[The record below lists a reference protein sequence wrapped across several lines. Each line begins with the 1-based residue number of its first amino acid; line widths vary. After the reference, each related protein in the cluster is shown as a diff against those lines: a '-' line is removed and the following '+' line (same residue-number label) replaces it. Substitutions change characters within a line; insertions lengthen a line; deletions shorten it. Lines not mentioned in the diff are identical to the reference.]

1 MKKFFL
7 AAMLIIAL
15 ITNVCLAEGM
25 VVVDDAGYV
34 KLEGESISNLVTV
47 VVARD
52 GFDILGEDANTVID
66 EENIVFSGE
75 VPVGSGYK
83 YSVEFC
89 LNDNGAYTAYIGS
102 TATDLPETVD
112 ILHVKKTAY
121 DTALAEL
128 KRLKAVPDE
137 AGFKSYFK
145 NNTVALGLV
154 RDIFAEVDKEA
165 AAAVLFNS
173 GELNEDVEGFI
184 NNAEKAA
191 AAVLLNDNTVNDL
204 TEYAGYLHIEDESL
218 NKHLSEDLYAEI
230 KTYISGKGISDISG
244 LDALVS
250 DAIIIASVNQAESG
264 QLESILK
271 DFAGKIGID
280 AAKVTSSLCSAI
292 VLKEDF
298 SSVQGI
304 KEYINGYKE
313 PAPAPGGGGGGGG
326 GGGTVGN
333 ITTDNKFDG
342 TTAVIEP
349 ETNKEEFD
357 VFKDLAGVEWAKEAI
372 TQLSYMSVVNG
383 KTDDLFYP
391 NDNVLREEFAKM
403 ITTAFSMNL
412 VDNEFPFADVKN
424 DDWCYK
430 YVKTA
435 YLAGITKGISE
446 TLFGKGQMITRQD
459 LCVMVYNA
467 LKAGDKSIPAGVV
480 KSFTD
485 EEKIADYAK
494 EAIRAMCAANIVNGF
509 DDGSFNPT
517 ANATRAEAAK
527 IIYTTISCME

>member
-7 AAMLIIAL
+7 SVMLIVAL
-15 ITNVCLAEGM
+15 VTNVCLAEGM
-25 VVVDDAGYV
+25 IVVDDNGYT
-34 KLEGESISNLVTV
+34 KIEGESISNLVTV
-47 VVARD
+47 IVAKE
-52 GFDILGEDANTVID
+52 GFDILGEGANNVIN

-75 VPVGSGYK
+75 VPVGNGYK

-89 LNDNGAYTAYIGS
+89 LNNNGAYTAYIGS
-102 TATDLPETVD
+102 TATDLPEVID
-112 ILHVKKTAY
+112 ILFVKKTAY

-128 KRLKAVPDE
+128 KRLKTVPDE

-154 RDIFAEVDKEA
+154 RDIFTEVDKEA

-173 GELNEDVEGFI
+173 GELNEDVEGFVD
-184 NNAEKAA
+184 NAEKAA
-191 AAVLLNDNTVNDL
+191 AAALLNAGTVYDL
-204 TEYAGYLHIEDESL
+204 AEYIGYLHIEDEKL
-218 NKHLSEDLYAEI
+218 NKHLDEDLYAEI
-230 KTYISGKGISDISG
+230 QTLISGKGIENISG
-244 LDALVS
+244 LDTLVS
-250 DAIIIASVNQAESG
+250 DAVIIASVNQAESG
-264 QLESILK
+264 QIESILK

-313 PAPAPGGGGGGGG
+313 PTPAPGGGGGGGG
-326 GGGTVGN
+326 GGGAVGN

-357 VFKDLAGVEWAKEAI
+357 VFKDLADVEWAKEAI

-383 KTDDLFYP
+383 KTTDLFYP

-412 VDNEFPFADVKN
+412 VDNEFPFVDIKN

-467 LKAGDKSIPAGVV
+467 LKAGDKTVPKGEV

-485 EEKIADYAK
+485 EAKIADYAK
-494 EAIRAMCAANIVNGF
+494 EAIRAMSAANIVNGF